1 MSAPKPFG
9 STPSSLPPAMEAR
22 LSAALEAE
30 LGKPPSAPW
39 WRDALLFVAI
49 LLVLFV
55 VGISVFHRN
64 IALGE
69 VELRFWVQAL
79 GLLGVAVVGGVA
91 ALAPWPQRSRRPVLL
106 AGLLGGMVLVTQAFS
121 MELSAFTP
129 RLGCF
134 VWELVCSVI
143 PAALAVLAARQHAP
157 RLARAMVLGWAAGSM
172 SLAVM
177 QLKCPHRDV
186 GHVLLCHLVPLGLVV
201 AATVLAR
208 RLVRTKSYAP

>member
-22 LSAALEAE
+22 LGAALDAE
-30 LGKPPSAPW
+30 LSKPASAPW
-39 WRDALLFVAI
+39 WRDAILFVAL

-55 VGISVFHRN
+55 AGIWLFHHGSSP
-64 IALGE
+64 AE

-91 ALAPWPQRSRRPVLL
+91 ALAPWPQRTRRPVLL
-106 AGLLGGMVLVTQAFS
+106 AGLLGGMVIVTQAFS

-129 RLGCF
+129 KLGCF

-143 PAALAVLAARQHAP
+143 PAGLAVLAARQHAP

-208 RLVRTKSYAP
+208 RVMQTKSYAP